1 MTTEITTVM
10 GQFSIV
16 NGRWH
21 NDAPNQVAV
30 SEPKSADR
38 PGAGKGDLFV
48 LAEVRGQA
56 GARETIERQL
66 AGIVRDAY
74 YLARGSITASLRR
87 ALQAAGDLLYDRNC
101 AVTVE
106 ERVIGGVVALVRSN
120 DEVFIAQIGPV
131 ACFAVLGDYVQRYPA
146 QSVWLDEMAGAEE
159 SETEVALGIRAVIEP
174 NLHHVRVGAEDVLVL
189 ADSDLAGQ
197 LRLEDVVSAVD
208 GSNIKAA
215 IKNLGSVARAADCS
229 ALVLAIVEQPQSSL
243 GSLKMNAPASISKLW
258 RRQEGQPA
266 ELEVSITEPELSP
279 EPVYASEAVVGPP
292 ELAQRARRVDPQA
305 RRIGH
310 LPEKRSESHHSP
322 EKSAPSSSPL
332 PARDASG
339 AKPTAAGRAAIQAE
353 LDEEVD
359 EPENVMASS
368 VPEATFGPQFHRT
381 SLAGVGRLLGGVG
394 TALLGLIAWLGQ
406 GVNAGLSLFV
416 PKSDH
421 SGYRQAGMQARRQHN
436 SFISWTLL
444 RNLALAI
451 PLLVAIIV
459 GISYLQKGRLLE
471 AEYQELVTT
480 AGSKFEQARSVDP
493 ASAYS
498 LMAEANGL
506 LTQAE
511 QIKPNQPEIGELR
524 TQMAEQ
530 ADKLGNVQRLYYL
543 PQLRQYTD
551 PGTELSDIVVQGVEV
566 YVLDGGNDRLYH
578 HQLDDLGEALQPDD
592 ETLVL
597 ASRGQAVDDIAVAEL
612 LGMTWMPAGG
622 SRQTSDLLVL
632 NSTGLLE
639 YHPNWGMAT
648 SALAGGEA
656 LRLPAAVASYF
667 GNFYL
672 LDPQANVLLR
682 YLPTADGYNAPPES
696 YFPPDQ
702 TVDLSGAVDLAID
715 GAVYVLFRDGRIEK
729 YLSGQPT
736 DFNLAGLDKP
746 FNNPTA
752 IFTAPNEEV
761 QYIYIAD
768 AGNQRI
774 VQLNKDGT
782 FVRQFKPRPGEAVS
796 FANLQDIHVDEIGG
810 RLYILDSNN
819 LYVGNIPTE

>member
-1 MTTEITTVM
+1 MTAEMTTVM

-66 AGIVRDAY
+66 AETVRDAY

-106 ERVIGGVVALVRSN
+106 ERVVGGVAALVRSN
-120 DEVFIAQIGPV
+120 DEIFIAQIGPA
-131 ACFAVLGDYVQRYPA
+131 ACFAVLGDYVRRYPA
-146 QSVWLDEMAGAEE
+146 QSVWLDETVDSDQTEAEP
-159 SETEVALGIRAVIEP
+159 ALGIRPVIEP
-174 NLHHVRVGAEDVLVL
+174 SLHHVRVGPEDVLVL
-189 ADSDLAGQ
+189 ADSGLAGQ
-197 LRLEDVVSAVD
+197 LHLEDVVSAVD
-208 GSNIKAA
+208 GSNVKAA
-215 IKNLGSVARAADCS
+215 LKNLGSVARANDCS
-229 ALVLAIVEQPQSSL
+229 ALVLAIVERPQPAL
-243 GSLKMNAPASISKLW
+243 GPLKMNTPASISKLW
-258 RRQEGQPA
+258 RRQEGQAAAAEVSPA
-266 ELEVSITEPELSP
+266 EAALAAAPEYEVEFAGGSP
-279 EPVYASEAVVGPP
+279 GP
-292 ELAQRARRVDPQA
+292 ARRTTPQPVSHRSPGKTAFSAPQA
-305 RRIGH
+305 GN
-310 LPEKRSESHHSP
+310 
-322 EKSAPSSSPL
+322 APQS
-332 PARDASG
+332 
-339 AKPTAAGRAAIQAE
+339 KQTAAERVAFQAE
-353 LDEEVD
+353 VDEEVG
-359 EPENVMASS
+359 EAVKVMASS
-368 VPEATFGPQFHRT
+368 VPETAFAPQFHRSTPGT
-381 SLAGVGRLLGGVG
+381 SLAGVVQMLRGAG
-394 TALLGLIAWLGQ
+394 TALLGLIALLGYAVKWGLGLFIPQ
-406 GVNAGLSLFV
+406 GGQ
-416 PKSDH
+416 
-421 SGYRQAGMQARRQHN
+421 SGHRQAGMQARRQHN

-451 PLLVAIIV
+451 PLLVAVIV

-471 AEYQELVTT
+471 AEYQELVKT
-480 AGSKFEQARSVDP
+480 AQTKFEQARSVDP

-498 LMAEANGL
+498 LMAEANTL

-511 QIKPNQPEIGELR
+511 QIKSNQPEIGELR

-551 PGTELSDIVVQGVEV
+551 PGTELSNIVVQGVEV

-578 HQLDDLGEALQPDD
+578 HRLDDVGEALLPDD
-592 ETLVL
+592 ETLLLV
-597 ASRGQAVDDIAVAEL
+597 SRGQAVEEINVAEL

-622 SRQTSDLLVL
+622 SRQTSDLIVL

-639 YHPNWGMAT
+639 YHPNWGIAT
-648 SALAGGEA
+648 STLAAAEA
-656 LRLPAAVASYF
+656 LRLPVAVSSFF

-682 YLPTADGYNAPPES
+682 YLPTADGYGAPPES
-696 YFPPDQ
+696 YFPPDVA
-702 TVDLSGAVDLAID
+702 VDLSGAVDLAID
-715 GAVYVLFRDGRIEK
+715 GAVYVLFRDGRLEK
-729 YLSGQPT
+729 FLSGQPT
-736 DFNLAGLDKP
+736 DFKLSGLDKP

-752 IFTAPNEEV
+752 IFTAPNDEV
-761 QYIYIAD
+761 QYLYVAD

-774 VQLNKDGT
+774 VQLNKDGS

-819 LYVGNIPTE
+819 LYLGNIPAE